1 MKKIVVLGGCGFIG
15 SVLVSDLLLSGNKV
29 KVIDIGWFGQNIPA
43 HENLEI
49 LLKDVRHI
57 EGVDLSG
64 FETVIHLANIANDPG
79 VDLDP
84 VLSWEVNVLAAQRVA
99 ESCLDAGVRRLIYAS
114 SGSVY
119 GLKDEEHVTED
130 LCLVP
135 ISVYNKTKM
144 VAERVLLSYRDSMDV
159 HCVRPATVCGCSPR
173 MRLDVSVNLLT
184 HQALSRGCL
193 TVLGGTQVRPNIN
206 IKDIVRVFMHFLENP
221 DIESGFYNA
230 GFENLS
236 IMEVAQ
242 LVCEFVPASIDVK
255 NSNDPRSYRLCSEKL
270 LQTGFVPRHGVRDAI
285 ESIVQWYRDGR
296 YVESEKC
303 YTVATMKNLRP

>member
-1 MKKIVVLGGCGFIG
+1 MKNIVVLGGFGFIG

-29 KVIDIGWFGQNIPA
+29 KVIDIGWFGQHTAA

-57 EGVDLSG
+57 DESDLCG

-84 VLSWEVNVLAAQRVA
+84 VLSWEVNVLAAQRIA
-99 ESCLDAGVRRLIYAS
+99 ESCLEAGVKQLIYAS

-119 GLKDEEHVTED
+119 GIKDEEHVTED
-130 LCLVP
+130 LSLVP

-144 VAERVLLSYRDSMDV
+144 VAERVLLSYRDSMTI

-184 HQALSRGCL
+184 HQALSKGVL
-193 TVLGGTQVRPNIN
+193 TVLGGMQVRPNIN
-206 IKDIVRVFMHFLENP
+206 IKDISRVFMHLLENP
-221 DIESGFYNA
+221 EIESGCYNA
-230 GFENLS
+230 GFENLT
-236 IMEVAQ
+236 IMEIAQ
-242 LVCEFVPASIDVK
+242 LVCDFVPASIDVK
-255 NSNDPRSYRLCSEKL
+255 NSNDPRSYRLCSDKL
-270 LQTGFVPRHGVRDAI
+270 LQVGFAPQFGVRDAI
-285 ESIVQWYRDGR
+285 ETIVQWYHDGK
-296 YVESEKC
+296 YTESDQC
-303 YTVATMKNLRP
+303 YTVKTMKNLRL